1 MKIYPDK
8 LQGQLAREILS
19 FYIVSGDEL
28 LLVQES
34 CDLIRDELRKAGFSE
49 RDLFHIDNNF
59 EWQQVTYS
67 NGSMSLF
74 ADKKIIELRMSSA
87 KPGKEGAVALTKLC
101 ANLSEDNCILLVLPR
116 LDAATQR
123 TKWFKTLEGIGGF
136 VQVWPIDA
144 NQLPRWIENRFKRV
158 GLTASR
164 EAVQALAERI
174 EGNLLA
180 AVQEIE
186 RMKLCSITGHIEIDE
201 VMGGVADSAR
211 YDVFLLIDAALEGN
225 TSRVVRILDGLYL
238 EGAEPLFLNNMLAR
252 EIRNLSV
259 MAHKID
265 QGQSVDAV
273 LRSGRIWDKRKAP
286 VAACLRRHRAT
297 DLERMQSRFSRV
309 DLMVKGLEDTG
320 RPWDEL
326 TTMVVELSQS
336 IT

>member
-8 LQGQLAREILS
+8 LQGQLARELLS
-19 FYIVSGDEL
+19 LYIVSGDEP

-34 CDLIRDELRKAGFSE
+34 SDLIRDELRKAGFSE
-49 RDLFHIDNNF
+49 RDLFHVDSNF
-59 EWQQVTYS
+59 DWQQVTYS

-87 KPGKEGAVALTKLC
+87 KPGKEGAAALTELC
-101 ANLSEDNCILLVLPR
+101 ANISEDNCILLVMSR

-123 TKWFKTLEGIGGF
+123 TKWFKTLEGLGGF
-136 VQVWPIDA
+136 VQVWPVDA
-144 NQLPRWIENRFKRV
+144 KQLPRWIENRFKRV

-164 EAVQALAERI
+164 EAVQALVERI

-186 RMKLCSITGHIEIDE
+186 RMKLCSTTGRIEIDE

-225 TSRVVRILDGLYL
+225 TSRVVRILDGLQL
-238 EGAEPLFLNNMLAR
+238 EGTEPLFLNNMLAR
-252 EIRNLSV
+252 EIRNLSA
-259 MAHKID
+259 MAHKVD

-273 LRSGRIWDKRKAP
+273 LRSGRIWDKRKTP
-286 VAACLRRHRAT
+286 VAACLKRHRAT
-297 DLERMQSRFSRV
+297 DLERMQSRLSLV
-309 DLMVKGLEDTG
+309 DRMVKGLEDTG

-326 TTMVVELSQS
+326 TTMVVELSRS
-336 IT
+336 TA